1 MQSQSRSS
9 TLKWML
15 TDIINSMW
23 VRKFAIIRLPT
34 INLNLFEYGNY

>member
-15 TDIINSMW
+15 TDIIKVGSQ
-23 VRKFAIIRLPT
+23 IRYNIFT
-34 INLNLFEYGNY
+34 YN

>member
-15 TDIINSMW
+15 TDIINSRW
-23 VRKFAIIRLPT
+23 VLKFALIRLPT
-34 INLNLFEYGNY
+34 MNLYLFEYGNY